1 MAIGASNMAT
11 KHHAIVTRT
20 SALQDIASMEV
31 LCSDKTGTITTAK
44 VHFFLG
50 NAGPVVDNSCRFST
64 FSSLCCVR
72 PKKIYTQNNCLI
84 VLLDEHQHEK
94 GFLLERHDR
103 AT

>member
-50 NAGPVVDNSCRFST
+50 HAGPVVDNSCRFSS
-64 FSSLCCVR
+64 FSSLWCAA
-72 PKKIYTQNNCLI
+72 
-84 VLLDEHQHEK
+84 EK
-94 GFLLERHDR
+94 NIHSK
-103 AT
+103 